1 MNYFQFEFFLQNGCF
16 ISLLCATLLS
26 WWEIT
31 FTSFF
36 TKKFINY
43 YQKNQK
49 NTFTFQ
55 SKIFVWLS
63 ALFLGTT
70 LIARWFISGHAP
82 LSNLYESLLWLC
94 WGIIVFGLVNNQAEI
109 THPSVITSITSSA
122 LLING
127 FANFSLPLSMQTSS
141 YLIPALQSN
150 WLLMHVSLMMFSY
163 SCLFC
168 GSLISLIFLA
178 VSRKKLKFS
187 FSLQFIKHMY
197 LKKETNFSLLRIL
210 DQISVRSITTGFCLL
225 TIGIL
230 SGAVWANE
238 AWGSYWSWD
247 PKETWAFITWL
258 VFATY
263 LHLRVFQGWE
273 GFKSAILASVGLVS
287 LWICYFGL
295 NWLGQGLHTYGLFI
309 SKI

>member
-1 MNYFQFEFFLQNGCF
+1 MNYFEFESILQNGCF
-16 ISLLCATLLS
+16 ISLFCATLFS

-31 FTSFF
+31 FTNVFN
-36 TKKFINY
+36 KKVIFY
-43 YQKNQK
+43 YQKNK
-49 NTFTFQ
+49 FLFQ
-55 SKIFVWLS
+55 SRLFVWFS
-63 ALFLGTT
+63 SLFLGTI
-70 LIARWFISGHAP
+70 LITRWFISQHAP

-94 WGIIVFGLVNNQAEI
+94 WGILTFGLLGNQSEI
-109 THPSVITSITSSA
+109 THSSVVAVISSSA

-127 FANFSLPLSMQTSS
+127 FANLSLPLSMRTPS

-150 WLLMHVSLMMFSY
+150 WLLMHVSVMMLSY
-163 SCLFC
+163 SCLFF
-168 GSLISLIFLA
+168 GSLVSLIFLA
-178 VSRKKLKFS
+178 VSKKKLEIS
-187 FSLQFIKHMY
+187 FSLQFLNHM
-197 LKKETNFSLLRIL
+197 LLEKEKNLLFFKTL

>member
-1 MNYFQFEFFLQNGCF
+1 MNYFEFESVLQKGCF
-16 ISLLCATLLS
+16 ISLFCATLFS

-31 FTSFF
+31 FTNFLNE
-36 TKKFINY
+36 KIIHYYEKNKFV
-43 YQKNQK
+43 
-49 NTFTFQ
+49 FQ
-55 SKIFVWLS
+55 SRLFIWFS
-63 ALFLGTT
+63 SLFLGTI
-70 LIARWFISGHAP
+70 LITRWFVSQHAP

-94 WGIIVFGLVNNQAEI
+94 WGILTFGLLGNRAEI
-109 THPSVITSITSSA
+109 THPAVVAAISSSA

-127 FANFSLPLSMQTSS
+127 FANLSLPLSMQIPSH
-141 YLIPALQSN
+141 LIPALQSN
-150 WLLMHVSLMMFSY
+150 WLLMHVSVMMFSY

-168 GSLISLIFLA
+168 GSLVSLIFLA
-178 VSRKKLKFS
+178 VSKNKLEI
-187 FSLQFIKHMY
+187 SLQLANHISLEKEKNLLF
-197 LKKETNFSLLRIL
+197 LKTL
-210 DQISVRSITTGFCLL
+210 DQISVRSIATGFCLL

-273 GFKSAILASVGLVS
+273 GFRSAILASFGLIT

-295 NWLGQGLHTYGLFI
+295 NWLGQGLHTYGLFASAI
-309 SKI
+309 

>member
-1 MNYFQFEFFLQNGCF
+1 MNYFGFEFVLQTGCF
-16 ISLLCATLLS
+16 ISLLFATLFS

-31 FTSFF
+31 FTNFF
-36 TKKFINY
+36 NEKITNY
-43 YQKNQK
+43 YKKNL
-49 NTFTFQ
+49 FFFQ
-55 SKIFVWLS
+55 SRVFIWLS
-63 ALFLGTT
+63 NLFLGTT
-70 LIARWFISGHAP
+70 LITRWFISQHAP

-94 WGIIVFGLVNNQAEI
+94 WGILTFGLLGNRAEI
-109 THPSVITSITSSA
+109 THPSIVASMSSSA

-127 FANFSLPLSMQTSS
+127 FANLSLPLSMQTPS

-150 WLLMHVSLMMFSY
+150 WLLMHVSVMMFSY

-168 GSLISLIFLA
+168 GSLVSLIFLA
-178 VSRKKLKFS
+178 VSKKQLKIS
-187 FSLQFIKHMY
+187 FSLQSMNHMV
-197 LKKETNFSLLRIL
+197 LEKEKNFSLLRIL

-273 GFKSAILASVGLVS
+273 GFKSAILGSFGLIT

-295 NWLGQGLHTYGLFI
+295 NWLGQGLHTYGLFTN
-309 SKI
+309 KI

>member
-1 MNYFQFEFFLQNGCF
+1 MNYFEFESVLQNGCF

-31 FTSFF
+31 FTNFF
-36 TKKFINY
+36 NKKIIYY
-43 YQKNQK
+43 YQKNK
-49 NTFTFQ
+49 LFFQ
-55 SKIFVWLS
+55 SRIFVWLS
-63 ALFLGTT
+63 SLFLGTI
-70 LIARWFISGHAP
+70 LIARWFISQHAP

-94 WGIIVFGLVNNQAEI
+94 WGILTFGLLGNRAQV
-109 THPSVITSITSSA
+109 THPSVVASMSSSA

-127 FANFSLPLSMQTSS
+127 FANLSLPLSMQTPS

-150 WLLMHVSLMMFSY
+150 WLLMHVSVMMFSY

-168 GSLISLIFLA
+168 GSLVSLIFLA
-178 VSRKKLKFS
+178 VSQKKLKIS
-187 FSLQFIKHMY
+187 FSLQLGNHM
-197 LKKETNFSLLRIL
+197 LLEKEKNFLFLRTL

-273 GFKSAILASVGLVS
+273 GFRSAILASFGLIT

-309 SKI
+309 NQI

>member
-1 MNYFQFEFFLQNGCF
+1 MNYFGFESVLQNGCF
-16 ISLLCATLLS
+16 ISLLLATLLS

-31 FTSFF
+31 FINFF
-36 TKKFINY
+36 NKTKIYFYKENKFLF
-43 YQKNQK
+43 K
-49 NTFTFQ
+49 
-55 SKIFVWLS
+55 SRIFVWLS
-63 ALFLGTT
+63 SLFVGTI
-70 LIARWFISGHAP
+70 LIARWFISQHAP
-82 LSNLYESLLWLC
+82 LSTLYESLLWLC
-94 WGIIVFGLVNNQAEI
+94 WGILTFGLLGNRAEV
-109 THPSVITSITSSA
+109 THPSVVAAISSSA

-127 FANFSLPLSMQTSS
+127 FANLSLPLSMQIPS

-150 WLLMHVSLMMFSY
+150 WLLMHVSVMMFSY

-168 GSLISLIFLA
+168 GSLVSLIFLA
-178 VSRKKLKFS
+178 VSKKKLKSS
-187 FSLQFIKHMY
+187 FSLQLVNHMF
-197 LKKETNFSLLRIL
+197 LEKETNYLLLRIL

-247 PKETWAFITWL
+247 PKETWALITWL

-263 LHLRVFQGWE
+263 LHLRVFQEWE
-273 GFKSAILASVGLVS
+273 GVRSAILASFGLIT

-309 SKI
+309 SNI

>member
-1 MNYFQFEFFLQNGCF
+1 MNYFGFESILQNGCF
-16 ISLLCATLLS
+16 ISLLFATFLS

-31 FTSFF
+31 FTNFF
-36 TKKFINY
+36 NKEIINY
-43 YQKNQK
+43 YQKNK
-49 NTFTFQ
+49 SLFK
-55 SKIFVWLS
+55 SRIFVWLS
-63 ALFLGTT
+63 SLFLGTI
-70 LIARWFISGHAP
+70 LIARWFISQHAP

-94 WGIIVFGLVNNQAEI
+94 WGILTFGLLGNRIEV
-109 THPSVITSITSSA
+109 THPSVVASMTSSA

-127 FANFSLPLSMQTSS
+127 FANLSLPLSMQTPS

-150 WLLMHVSLMMFSY
+150 WLLMHVSVMMFSY

-168 GSLISLIFLA
+168 GSLVSLIFLA
-178 VSRKKLKFS
+178 ISKKKLKNS
-187 FSLQFIKHMY
+187 FSLQLINHKF
-197 LKKETNFSLLRIL
+197 LEKEKNFLLLRIL

-263 LHLRVFQGWE
+263 LHLRIFQGWE
-273 GFKSAILASVGLVS
+273 GFRSAILASFGLIT
-287 LWICYFGL
+287 LWVCYFGL
-295 NWLGQGLHTYGLFI
+295 NWLGQGLHTYGLFTN
-309 SKI
+309 KI